1 VAFLSWLL
9 CAWLHVYADKIHIPV
24 RTPKKPPHLILAG
37 GGYVQRTGI
46 IRHDTCKICDK
57 HVSRPRELIHV
68 NNLHVYTVSHL
79 DTFIVTVDFFSMQGA
94 KKIVKSIIFLD
105 LTENLMRFL

>member
-1 VAFLSWLL
+1 MQK
-9 CAWLHVYADKIHIPV
+9 KIHIPV

-37 GGYVQRTGI
+37 GGYVQRTGT
-46 IRHDTCKICDK
+46 IRHDTCKICEK
-57 HVSRPRELIHV
+57 HVSRPCELIHV
-68 NNLHVYTVSHL
+68 NNLHVY
-79 DTFIVTVDFFSMQGA
+79 IVLYSYCGFFSMQGA